1 MYVLIFITLLFT
13 NHFGML
19 ATNRSQ
25 LISLLTPE
33 QRLLVSVCSAEKSA
47 GRADVRDLLSRP
59 FNWERLITLSERHRL
74 LPMLYSNIRAESVNH
89 PIIIPAILKEKF
101 IIQTQHVL
109 QLATEGVRISNI
121 LNREGIPCILL
132 KGPFLSQQIYGDD
145 ALRPSRDIDILIL
158 PDNIESVSGILE
170 KEGYRRVYPDFEL
183 SKKQKIFYQKYKN
196 QYAYRNPHSGCLIE
210 IHWRLFSQKSL
221 FPTSIEQVFA
231 ERQELNMA
239 GSPIHVLAKKHCFE
253 YLCLH
258 GSLHQWFRLLWLRDI
273 AQLLVNTRENL
284 EESLN
289 NAKKN
294 GNQRPVEQAIILS
307 HLFFGSPDYSTSIKP
322 DNLVKSITN
331 FAVTAT
337 ISNEQKT
344 LSQKITRLRIPFYKM
359 KLKRNINYKLSC
371 WSILHP
377 NFNDWKRVKL
387 PDSLFFLY
395 FFLRPFIWFYTF
407 YVEKKKQNG

>member
-1 MYVLIFITLLFT
+1 MYVTT
-13 NHFGML
+13 
-19 ATNRSQ
+19 RSQ
-25 LISLLTPE
+25 LISCLTPE
-33 QRLLVSVCSAEKSA
+33 QRLLISVCSAEKSI
-47 GRADVRDLLSRP
+47 GREEVKDLLIKP
-59 FNWERLITLSERHRL
+59 FRWERLILLSERHRL
-74 LPMLYSNIRAESVNH
+74 LPMLYKNIRAESVNFH
-89 PIIIPAILKEKF
+89 IEIPSILKEKF
-101 IIQTQHVL
+101 IAQTQHVL

-121 LNREGIPCILL
+121 LNRDGIQSILL

-158 PDNIESVSGILE
+158 PDSIERVNEILRN
-170 KEGYRRVYPDFEL
+170 EGYRRVYPDFEL
-183 SKKQKIFYQKYKN
+183 SKKQKIFYQHYKN
-196 QYAYRNPHSGCLIE
+196 QYAYRNPHNGCLIE

-221 FPTSIEQVFA
+221 FPTPTEQVFA

-239 GSPIHVLAKKHCFE
+239 GSPIHVLSKKHCFE

-273 AQLLVNTRENL
+273 AQFLGNKEDNLDELLI
-284 EESLN
+284 

-294 GNQRPVEQAIILS
+294 GNERPVEQAIILS
-307 HLFFGSPDYSTSIKP
+307 NLFFGSPDYSAITKSN
-322 DNLVKSITN
+322 NLVKSITN
-331 FAVTAT
+331 FAVNAA

-344 LSQKITRLRIPFYKM
+344 LSQKITRLRIPFYKI
-359 KLKRNINYKLSC
+359 KLKRSINYKLSC

-407 YVEKKKQNG
+407 YIEKKKQNG